1 MKRILLFALPLI
13 AMCFASC
20 EKNNGNEL
28 SGDDVIEF
36 KDPRFLMSLLNDN
49 YVDFNGDRQ
58 ITVSEARTVERI
70 ILNGHDIEDI
80 SEIKY
85 FTALRYLYCGETSLT
100 SLDVS
105 HNLVLDSLYCAGAQ
119 ISSLD
124 VSKNTNLTYL
134 ACGCGPLASLD
145 VSHNTALKVLSI
157 SESPIRSI
165 AIDLSQNADLE
176 ILGCVNTLLTSLDVT
191 RNTSLKWLQCWD
203 TQITSL
209 DLSKNKELI
218 EFHPAE
224 DDENPSPLESLIL
237 YKYHNLSDYSL
248 EILEKYYPNLEISY
262 VE

>member
-1 MKRILLFALPLI
+1 MKRILLLALPLME
-13 AMCFASC
+13 MCFASC

-28 SGDDVIEF
+28 SGDDIIEF

-70 ILNGHDIEDI
+70 ILNDYDIEDI

-105 HNLVLDSLYCAGAQ
+105 HN
-119 ISSLD
+119 
-124 VSKNTNLTYL
+124 
-134 ACGCGPLASLD
+134 
-145 VSHNTALKVLSI
+145 TALKVLSI

-165 AIDLSQNADLE
+165 DLSQNAYLE

-248 EILEKYYPNLEISY
+248 EILEKYYPDLEISY